1 MKRITYIAAVV
12 LGMMACLASA
22 QNSNPPEP
30 SLGDYARAVR
40 KDKPPATTKQFDN
53 DNLPMDDKLSVVG
66 AAGTSADSPAGAA
79 SGDKAQSAAN
89 GAPDA
94 GASDKK
100 ADDKPAAIKPGETPE
115 ERQKTYDAWKD
126 RITAQKE
133 KIDALAKEVEKEQRE
148 YQLRQSA
155 AYADVGN
162 RLRGS
167 GEWEKDDAD
176 YKKMIDEK
184 KQAADNAKQELD
196 NLQEEA
202 RKAGVPS
209 SLRE

>member
-1 MKRITYIAAVV
+1 MKRITYIAAVL

-40 KDKPPATTKQFDN
+40 KDKPPSTTKQFDN

-66 AAGTSADSPAGAA
+66 AAGTSADSAAGAA
-79 SGDKAQSAAN
+79 NAS
-89 GAPDA
+89 PDA

-126 RITAQKE
+126 RIATQKE

-155 AYADVGN
+155 AYADVGS